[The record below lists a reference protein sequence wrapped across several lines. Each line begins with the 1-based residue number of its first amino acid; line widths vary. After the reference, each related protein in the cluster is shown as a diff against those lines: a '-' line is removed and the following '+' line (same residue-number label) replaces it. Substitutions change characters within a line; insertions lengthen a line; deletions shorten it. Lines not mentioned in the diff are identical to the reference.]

1 MAGSL
6 KEQFKERWGKLPL
19 AGRTGISLAVLFGGM
34 AAFAAF
40 IMPSNQ
46 SQNAAQNTTV
56 HQQRTSETNLILP
69 QRKDTSLEALA
80 AGQEAIRVDQQKAAQ
95 SQTEKDH
102 QIEDLKKQLGEM
114 SGKKGEDQQ
123 GQSQEVIREL
133 ASLSGRLDEV
143 EKGKNTPNLAD
154 ALPSPDKSHPDKG
167 QTPTQESVPAQTAI
181 AAKQKIRV
189 IGADEKQDTA
199 RTDEAKPIPYLTSGS
214 MFEGVLINGMD
225 APTSS
230 ITQKNPVP
238 TLIRVKTDAV
248 LPNRNDLDVKECF
261 VVASGFGV
269 MATERAQLRTETL
282 SCIKENGEVI
292 ESKLD
297 GYVVGED
304 GKVGLRGRL
313 VSKQGS
319 LLAKSLLSGFLGGFS
334 AAMVPSPVP
343 QMNITPGSTQQY
355 QTPNLGE
362 AAQAGAAKGLS
373 DSTKML
379 AQFYLDM
386 AKEMFPV
393 VEIDAGR
400 RITIILVH
408 GVELLPTK

>member
-6 KEQFKERWGKLPL
+6 KEQFKERWGKLSP
-19 AGRTGISLAVLFGGM
+19 AGRTGISLAALFGGM

-189 IGADEKQDTA
+189 IGAKM
-199 RTDEAKPIPYLTSGS
+199 KNKIPHKR
-214 MFEGVLINGMD
+214 MN
-225 APTSS
+225 
-230 ITQKNPVP
+230 
-238 TLIRVKTDAV
+238 
-248 LPNRNDLDVKECF
+248 PNR
-261 VVASGFGV
+261 
-269 MATERAQLRTETL
+269 
-282 SCIKENGEVI
+282 
-292 ESKLD
+292 
-297 GYVVGED
+297 
-304 GKVGLRGRL
+304 
-313 VSKQGS
+313 S
-319 LLAKSLLSGFLGGFS
+319 L
-334 AAMVPSPVP
+334 
-343 QMNITPGSTQQY
+343 I
-355 QTPNLGE
+355 
-362 AAQAGAAKGLS
+362 
-373 DSTKML
+373 
-379 AQFYLDM
+379 
-386 AKEMFPV
+386 
-393 VEIDAGR
+393 
-400 RITIILVH
+400 
-408 GVELLPTK
+408 